1 MAGLTTDTIV
11 GVDVVTK
18 LSVVRKLMNLDPF
31 NGFSSS
37 PTFANRQK
45 LKRLCPNL
53 TMAVHT
59 SLGSWDIRMVSVLH
73 VGVTILTIESE
84 FANMKTV
91 AVLYRLHRRIS
102 NVGILRREVVPNK
115 ENDKNAAG
123 YRAEQC

>member
-1 MAGLTTDTIV
+1 
-11 GVDVVTK
+11 
-18 LSVVRKLMNLDPF
+18 
-31 NGFSSS
+31 
-37 PTFANRQK
+37 
-45 LKRLCPNL
+45 
-53 TMAVHT
+53 
-59 SLGSWDIRMVSVLH
+59 MVSVLH